1 MSIDLVNLCLK
12 QNNLSQSEKHI
23 LTVLCYRANK
33 NNHVYSSIERL
44 SEDCSCSIKTI
55 ERTLKN
61 LRDKN
66 ILIYTNKLAPNS
78 KSIPIYS
85 INLTHGQNGGALN
98 LRTDNLS
105 FTDGHFVHQRTDK
118 MGIRIENKE
127 KDYKKDN
134 GKDFFSSYQLTHIET
149 KELLFCHENN
159 YNLGSDFKH
168 LQNIYDEMKENFI
181 AVF

>member
-33 NNHVYSSIERL
+33 NNQAYSSIERL

-55 ERTLKN
+55 ERTLKS

-105 FTDGHFVHQRTDK
+105 FTDGQFVPQRTDK
-118 MGIRIENKE
+118 MGIRIDNK
-127 KDYKKDN
+127 KKDNKKGN
-134 GKDFFSSYQLTHIET
+134 GKDFFSSFNLTHIET
-149 KELLFCHENN
+149 KELLFCFENN

-168 LQNIYDEMKENFI
+168 LQDVFEKMKENFLDV
-181 AVF
+181 A